1 VPGVTRRREHAL
13 ALTRGQL
20 EPDERWRHGFPYGD
34 NDFLMANITG
44 DPYGGN
50 YVAMAILSG
59 EVANVWRKLF
69 SYGDIV

>member
-1 VPGVTRRREHAL
+1 VTRRRERAL

-50 YVAMAILSG
+50 YVTYGDIIWRGRKCMAEIIHMAIL
-59 EVANVWRKLF
+59 F
-69 SYGDIV
+69 S